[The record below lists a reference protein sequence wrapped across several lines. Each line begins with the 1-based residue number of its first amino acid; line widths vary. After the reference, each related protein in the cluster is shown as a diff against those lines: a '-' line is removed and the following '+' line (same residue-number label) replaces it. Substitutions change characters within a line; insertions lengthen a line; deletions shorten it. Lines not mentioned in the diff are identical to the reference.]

1 MILHDI
7 VAKTLLDVGKN
18 SLEHPLALL
27 ERQSMDTPE
36 TRNFHKVLQGQGLSV
51 IAEVKRTSPS
61 EGVIV
66 SEFDYRSIAAT
77 YEAGGASAISVL
89 TERYFFQGDTR
100 HLTDIKKLV
109 NIPVL
114 RKDFII
120 SEYQI
125 VETRALG
132 GDALLLIAAI
142 LDDMTMRKLYELA
155 ADYGLHCLFEA
166 HDEEEVKRVLNCGA
180 RIVGINNRDLK
191 TFEIDL
197 RTFENLRKHIPA
209 GVLAVAES
217 GITTAGDARRMRD
230 AGADAILVGTAL
242 MRASNPAD
250 FIRQV

>member
-1 MILHDI
+1 MILDDI
-7 VAKTLLDVGKN
+7 VAKTRLALEHK
-18 SLEHPLALL
+18 SLELPLSTL
-27 ERQSMDTPE
+27 ERQALHAPE
-36 TRNFHKVLQGQGLSV
+36 PRDFLRALSSRDLSV
-51 IAEVKRTSPS
+51 IAEIKRASPS
-61 EGVIV
+61 QGVIS
-66 SEFDYRSIAAT
+66 SEFNYRNIAAA
-77 YEAGGASAISVL
+77 YEAGGASALSVL

-109 NIPVL
+109 SIPVL

-166 HDEEEVKRVLNCGA
+166 NDEKEVKRVLDCGA

-191 TFEIDL
+191 TFQIDL
-197 RTFENLRKHIPA
+197 RTFENLHKHIPA
-209 GVLAVAES
+209 DVLAVAES
-217 GITTAGDARRMRD
+217 GITTAEDARRMRD

-242 MRASNPAD
+242 MQAGDPAE